1 MPSGGG
7 ISIHPPLTGRDGAA
21 RGFGTAFPISIH
33 PPLAGRDPGT
43 MSRIT
48 IFRQFQSTRPLRGG
62 TSVSVFHVSYP
73 PISIHPPLA
82 GRDSLKSFRYLTILN
97 FNPPA
102 PCGAGQMRE
111 ILGTN
116 RYDFNPPAPCGAGL
130 QFRHIGEPVLYFNPP
145 APCGAG
151 PTKITVVDFHASFQS
166 TRPLRG
172 GTVWLYLGCC
182 G

>member
-62 TSVSVFHVSYP
+62 TWLQPQRKVNGH
-73 PISIHPPLA
+73 ISIHPPLA
-82 GRDSLKSFRYLTILN
+82 GRDLLMGSSAMSIAN